1 MAGKAAD
8 LERELAELHSKY
20 QASGG
25 DKGGGQIIK
34 KQKQT
39 IDKCVARPLAST
51 LPLSIT
57 SSTLPPLALPRCS
70 IYPAKTRVRMAG
82 GPTFHAHTNMDIGW
96 RAEVYLAAEACSHP
110 LH

>member
-25 DKGGGQIIK
+25 DKGSGQIIK

-39 IDKCVARPLAST
+39 IDK
-51 LPLSIT
+51 
-57 SSTLPPLALPRCS
+57 
-70 IYPAKTRVRMAG
+70 
-82 GPTFHAHTNMDIGW
+82 
-96 RAEVYLAAEACSHP
+96 
-110 LH
+110 